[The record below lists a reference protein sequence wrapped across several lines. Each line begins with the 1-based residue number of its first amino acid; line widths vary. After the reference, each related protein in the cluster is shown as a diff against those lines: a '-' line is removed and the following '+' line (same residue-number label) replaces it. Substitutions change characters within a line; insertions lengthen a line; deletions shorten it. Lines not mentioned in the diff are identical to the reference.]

1 MNSNVLHKHNFLYL
15 YIKLV
20 LYEINKVYNKRDKI
34 YKTKKKCVFVKRK
47 LNNVGSFSS
56 PLDHCRLIIYYY
68 CGRFPR
74 ISDCITH
81 TKAQA
86 YNTK

>member
-34 YKTKKKCVFVKRK
+34 YKTKKKMCV
-47 LNNVGSFSS
+47 
-56 PLDHCRLIIYYY
+56 C
-68 CGRFPR
+68 
-74 ISDCITH
+74 
-81 TKAQA
+81 KA
-86 YNTK
+86 KVE